1 MYRTVKSAWH
11 FYLYVTIMSRGWYLM
26 FGMIHVAWL
35 NMIRWRPGWVID
47 ISLEVRVSHRVEN
60 VYFVIFHFLN
70 FFIIWKKKLCL
81 FFEFFEFL
89 NFCDVK
95 RKGWGYAH
103 IREMGVSM
111 VVCGDAAAPGVFVL
125 NKLSH

>member
-1 MYRTVKSAWH
+1 
-11 FYLYVTIMSRGWYLM
+11 M
-26 FGMIHVAWL
+26 FRHDSCCMTKYDQMTSG
-35 NMIRWRPGWVID
+35 
-47 ISLEVRVSHRVEN
+47 VSHRHITGGTGESSSRKCVFC
-60 VYFVIFHFLN
+60 YFS
-70 FFIIWKKKLCL
+70 FFEFFYNLKKKKLYL